1 MIRAKVNIETAK
13 RNYGSG
19 EIIREQLS
27 DADIAFLKKHG
38 FIIEETE
45 AVPDTTEDD
54 FLNDGEKPEFSPEA
68 DFREDGDGEESGTEY
83 KDEAAIKKL
92 NKDEI
97 VDYAKSIGLAIDPGM
112 LKNDMIDAV
121 LNHIGEQE
129 A

>member
-13 RNYGSG
+13 RNYGPG

-38 FIIEETE
+38 FITEETE

-54 FLNDGEKPEFSPEA
+54 FLNDGEKPEFSLEA
-68 DFREDGDGEESGTEY
+68 DSGEDGDGEESGTEY